1 MQQKLKKCLP
11 YFFAILFFYA
21 IAYIFAPQVLQNKIV
36 RQTDIDS
43 WRGMANEIVTY
54 NEANPDK
61 DPALWTNSMF
71 SGMPGTMI
79 SVIYEGDY
87 TDGIYKFIH
96 KVTGV
101 RPPSYLLIAMIGAFL
116 MFLAFGVNIWL
127 SVVGAIAVGFC
138 SYNLQIIQVGHN
150 TKMVAIAFM
159 PWVIAAVVYAYRKRP
174 LLGALLFAFAL
185 SFQIEANHPQIT
197 YYLAMIIG
205 VYCLA
210 ELYNAI
216 KEKYLPKFVKTTLLI
231 FAAAI
236 LGVATNINHL
246 WPAYEY
252 MGYTMRGG
260 SELATERQMQEEAQS
275 GTTANKGLDIEY
287 ATAWSYS
294 PQETPNLMIPN
305 FNGGSS
311 VGALT
316 KESEMYKALV
326 EKGGYPPQN
335 AEQVIQALPLYWG
348 GQPSTAGPMYI
359 GAISIFLF
367 ILGLI
372 LFNGA
377 QKWGL
382 LAVSLLAVLLS
393 WGSNFIF
400 PNYFSNFFTDFFF
413 NYVPMYNKFRTV
425 SMILVIL
432 QITIPVLAILTLDKV
447 LKGDYEKPKIKRG
460 VYISL
465 AITAGLCL
473 IFAIIPSLAG
483 SFTSASDTSI
493 LPDFL
498 QKPIVEDRI
507 SLLRADAFRSLMFIM
522 LGAAV
527 VWFGISSAK
536 VKREYVYVALGLL
549 ILCDLW
555 VVGKRYLNSSDFVS
569 KRVIENQYAPRE
581 VDKIILQDK
590 DPNYRVLDISVNT
603 FNNAHVSYHHKSI
616 GGYSAVKLQRYQ
628 DMIDNHIYAEM
639 RMVMDDVSNAAAE
652 LGEEATIAAIQSH
665 LGEYPVLNML
675 NTRYIIVDE
684 GFPPLINPGAMGNAW
699 FVTDVKAVKGAV
711 EEIETIGMIDL
722 EVQAVI
728 SEQFIHQVA
737 GFSRDSLSENELIV
751 LTEYSPN
758 SLKYQYNAEAE
769 RVAVFSEVHYP
780 AGWKA
785 YIDGE
790 ECPVSRAN
798 YILRALK
805 VPAGMHEIEFVY
817 SPESFTKGATYSR
830 IVSGLL
836 LLLLLG
842 YVVGKGVIAR
852 RGIKEP
858 EE

>member
-1 MQQKLKKCLP
+1 MQQKLKKFLP

-21 IAYIFAPQVLQNKIV
+21 VAYIFAPQVLQNKIV

-79 SVIYEGDY
+79 SVTYEGDY

-127 SVVGAIAVGFC
+127 SVMGAIAVGFC

-197 YYLAMIIG
+197 YYLAMIVG
-205 VYCLA
+205 AYCLA

-216 KEKYLPKFVKTTLLI
+216 KEKYLPKFIKTTLLI

-236 LGVATNINHL
+236 LGIATNINHL

-260 SELATERQMQEEAQS
+260 SELATEKQMQEGAQS
-275 GTTANKGLDIEY
+275 GTLANKGLEIGY

-294 PQETPNLMIPN
+294 PEETPNLMIPN

-311 VGALT
+311 SGALT
-316 KESEMYKALV
+316 KESEMYKILV
-326 EKGGYPPQN
+326 ERDYSPQN
-335 AEQVIQALPLYWG
+335 AEQIIQALPLYWG
-348 GQPSTAGPMYI
+348 GQPSTAGPMYM

-372 LFNGA
+372 LFKGA
-377 QKWGL
+377 QKWCIAAL
-382 LAVSLLAVLLS
+382 SLLAVLLS
-393 WGSNFIF
+393 WGSNLLFL
-400 PNYFSNFFTDFFF
+400 TEFFF
-413 NYVPMYNKFRTV
+413 NYAPMYNKFRTV

-432 QITIPVLAILTLDKV
+432 QITVPVLAILTLDKV
-447 LKGDYEKPKIKRG
+447 LKGDYEKPKLKRG
-460 VYISL
+460 IYITL
-465 AITAGLCL
+465 AVTAGFCF
-473 IFAIIPSLAG
+473 IFALIPSLAG
-483 SFTSASDTSI
+483 TFISASDTTI
-493 LPDFL
+493 FRDYMLN
-498 QKPIVEDRI
+498 PIIEDRI
-507 SLLRADAFRSLMFIM
+507 SLLRADAFRSLVFIL

-536 VKREYVYVALGLL
+536 VKREFVYVALGLL

-628 DMIDNHIYAEM
+628 DMIDNHIHAEM
-639 RMVMDDVSNAAAE
+639 RMVMDDVNNAAAE

-675 NTRYIIVDE
+675 NARYIIVDD

-711 EEIETIGMIDL
+711 EEIGAIGMIDL
-722 EVQAVI
+722 EVQAVV
-728 SEQFIHQVA
+728 SDQFIHQVA

-790 ECPVSRAN
+790 EYPVSRAN

-805 VPAGMHEIEFVY
+805 VPAGAHEIEFIY
-817 SPESFTKGATYSR
+817 TPESFTKGATYSR
-830 IVSGLL
+830 IISGLL

-842 YVVGKGVIAR
+842 YIVGRVVIAR
-852 RGIKEP
+852 RDTEKQG